1 MGTRGT
7 WGTWGKRTDG
17 LLAWG
22 RARPWAVDG
31 PLLALA
37 VGVSLWGVY
46 TDGHPAERQ
55 WWAYALALAGSLP
68 LWWRRRAPWAV
79 LLACAVPTCTLSV
92 LAHFAMPQIQVA
104 MAVAVYTVAD
114 RGRDWQRAA
123 LLAFTV
129 VGNVVGTRSFGG
141 MLFSLVVAVGSFVLG
156 SLVREL
162 RRLAGVEAER
172 ARQAGLRA
180 ASDAARA
187 VAEERARIARE
198 MHDILAHAVSL
209 MVVQAEA
216 GPLVVRG
223 DPDRAVRAFDAIADS
238 GRDAM
243 VQLRRSLGVLKEG
256 GAAPALAPQPRLAEL
271 ADVLQR
277 VRDSGV
283 AVDAEIEEAGPA
295 EVQAAAFRIVQ
306 EALTNVVKHAGA
318 RRVGVRVA
326 VRDGA
331 LLAVEVVDDGAG
343 AGAGAAAGVDGRSG
357 GRGLLSIRER
367 AAACGGSAETGPRP
381 DGPGYLV
388 AAVLPLDA

>member
-1 MGTRGT
+1 MRGMGA
-7 WGTWGKRTDG
+7 WGKRADG

-22 RARPWAVDG
+22 RARPWAVNG
-31 PLLALA
+31 PLVALA

-46 TDGHPAERQ
+46 TDRIPSERQ

-68 LWWRRRAPWAV
+68 LWWRQRAPWAV
-79 LLACAVPTCTLSV
+79 VLACAVPTAALSAF
-92 LAHFAMPQIQVA
+92 AHFAMPQIQLA
-104 MAVAVYTVAD
+104 MAIGVYTVAD
-114 RGRDWQRAA
+114 RGRDWQRAV
-123 LLAFTV
+123 LLTAV
-129 VGNVVGTRSFGG
+129 VLGNVLGTRSFGG
-141 MLFSLVVAVGSFVLG
+141 MLFSLVVSVGSFVLG

-216 GPLVVRG
+216 GPLVVRSN
-223 DPDRAVRAFDAIADS
+223 PDRAIRAFDAIADS

-243 VQLRRSLGVLKEG
+243 VQLRRVLGVLKED
-256 GAAPALAPQPRLAEL
+256 GAVPALAPQPRLAEL

-306 EALTNVVKHAGA
+306 EALTNVVKHADA
-318 RRVGVRVA
+318 RHVSVRVA

-331 LLAVEVVDDGAG
+331 RLHVEVADDGTGPAPAPVG
-343 AGAGAAAGVDGRSG
+343 AGVDGRSG

-381 DGPGYLV
+381 GRPGYLV
-388 AAVLPLDA
+388 AAVLPLHA

>member
-1 MGTRGT
+1 M
-7 WGTWGKRTDG
+7 DAP
-17 LLAWG
+17 LA
-22 RARPWAVDG
+22 
-31 PLLALA
+31 ALA

-46 TDGHPAERQ
+46 TDRIPSERQ

-68 LWWRRRAPWAV
+68 LLWRRRAPWAV
-79 LLACAVPTCTLSV
+79 MLACAVPTATLSA
-92 LAHFAMPQIQVA
+92 LAHFAMPQIQLA
-104 MAVAVYTVAD
+104 MAVGIYTVAD
-114 RGRDWQRAA
+114 RGRDWQRAV
-123 LLAFTV
+123 LLALVV
-129 VGNVVGTRSFGG
+129 VGNVLGTRSFGG
-141 MLFSLVVAVGSFVLG
+141 MLFSLVVSVGSFVLG

-172 ARQAGLRA
+172 ARQVGLRA

-216 GPLVVRG
+216 GPLVVRSN
-223 DPDRAVRAFDAIADS
+223 PDRAVRAFDAIADS

-243 VQLRRSLGVLKEG
+243 VQLRRVLGVLKED

-277 VRDSGV
+277 VRDSGI
-283 AVDAEIEEAGPA
+283 AVDAEIAEAGPA

-318 RRVGVRVA
+318 RHVSVRVA
-326 VRDGA
+326 VRDGDR
-331 LLAVEVVDDGAG
+331 LHVEVADDGGGPAPVPVG
-343 AGAGAAAGVDGRSG
+343 AGVDGRSG

-381 DGPGYLV
+381 GRTGYLV
-388 AAVLPLDA
+388 TAVLPLNA

>member
-1 MGTRGT
+1 MGR
-7 WGTWGKRTDG
+7 WTDG

-31 PLLALA
+31 LLLAVA
-37 VGVSLWGVY
+37 VGVALWGVH
-46 TDGHPAERQ
+46 TDPYEAERQ
-55 WWAYALALAGSLP
+55 WWAYALALAGALP

-79 LLACAVPTCTLSV
+79 MLACTVPVATLSV
-92 LAHFAMPQIQVA
+92 VAHFAMPQVQVTMVIA
-104 MAVAVYTVAD
+104 IYTLAD
-114 RGRDWQRAA
+114 RGRDWQRALVLGFA
-123 LLAFTV
+123 VF
-129 VGNVVGTRSFGG
+129 GNIFGTHSFGG
-141 MLFSLVVAVGSFVLG
+141 ALFSLLVSVGSFVFG

-216 GPLVVRG
+216 GPLVVHR
-223 DPDRAVRAFDAIADS
+223 DPERAIRAFDAIADS

-243 VQLRRSLGVLKEG
+243 VQLRRVLGVLKQDD
-256 GAAPALAPQPRLAEL
+256 AAPALAPQPRLAEL
-271 ADVLQR
+271 AGVLQR

-283 AVDAEIEEAGPA
+283 AVDAEIAEAGPA
-295 EVQAAAFRIVQ
+295 EVQAAAYRIVQ

-318 RRVGVRVA
+318 RHVTVRVA
-326 VRDGA
+326 VRGDR
-331 LLAVEVVDDGAG
+331 LAVEVADDGAG
-343 AGAGAAAGVDGRSG
+343 PAPVPAGAGIDGRSG

-367 AAACGGSAETGPRP
+367 AAACGGTAETGPRP
-381 DGPGYLV
+381 DRRGYLV
-388 AAVLPLDA
+388 AAVLPLNA

>member
-1 MGTRGT
+1 MGT
-7 WGTWGKRTDG
+7 WGTWTDG
-17 LLAWG
+17 LLARG
-22 RARPWAVDG
+22 RARPRLVNG
-31 PLLALA
+31 VLVALA

-46 TDGHPAERQ
+46 TDRVDAERQ

-68 LWWRRRAPWAV
+68 LWWRQRAPWAV
-79 LLACAVPTCTLSV
+79 LLACAAPTSLLSV
-92 LAHFAMPQIQVA
+92 VAHFAMPQIQLA
-104 MAVAVYTVAD
+104 MAIAVYTVAD

-123 LLAFTV
+123 LLAFAV
-129 VGNVVGTRSFGG
+129 LGNVLGTRSFGG
-141 MLFSLVVAVGSFVLG
+141 MLFSLVVSVGSFVLG

-209 MVVQAEA
+209 MVIQAEA
-216 GPLVVRG
+216 GPLVVHRE
-223 DPDRAVRAFDAIADS
+223 PERAIRAFDAIADS

-243 VQLRRSLGVLKEG
+243 VQLRRVLGVLKED

-271 ADVLQR
+271 AGVLQR

-318 RRVGVRVA
+318 RHVTVRVA
-326 VRDGA
+326 VRAGA
-331 LLAVEVVDDGAG
+331 RLAVEVADDGTGPAPVPVG
-343 AGAGAAAGVDGRSG
+343 AGVDGRSG

-367 AAACGGSAETGPRP
+367 AAACGGSAETGPRA
-381 DGPGYLV
+381 DGTGYRV
-388 AAVLPLDA
+388 AAVLPLGG